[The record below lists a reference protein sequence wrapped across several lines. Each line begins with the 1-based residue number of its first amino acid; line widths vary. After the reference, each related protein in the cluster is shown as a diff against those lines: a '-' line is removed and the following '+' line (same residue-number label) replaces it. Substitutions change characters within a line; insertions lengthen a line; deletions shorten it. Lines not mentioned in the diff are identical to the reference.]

1 MTRRYLLLF
10 PIAATL
16 FARPVR
22 GARMQARR
30 IRATGERETSQGPLR
45 FELAAEERWPIRG
58 LDPVLHIGGVA
69 IESYQF
75 GNAENTLLVFT
86 CYDTSQLQDGATAF
100 LRFGQD
106 ESSRTDFPNFNWAS
120 VR

>member
-1 MTRRYLLLF
+1 MTRRTLLLF
-10 PIAATL
+10 TVAATAA
-16 FARPVR
+16 ARPVR

-30 IRATGERETSQGPLR
+30 LRESNQGPLR
-45 FELAAEERWPIRG
+45 FELTAEERWPIRG

-75 GNAENTLLVFT
+75 GNAENTILVFT
-86 CYDTSQLQDGATAF
+86 CYDTNQLQDGATVF

-106 ESSRTDFPNFNWAS
+106 EASRTDFPNFSWAN

>member
-1 MTRRYLLLF
+1 MTRRSLLLF
-10 PIAATL
+10 PIAATVV
-16 FARPVR
+16 ARPVR

-30 IRATGERETSQGPLR
+30 VRASGERETNQGPLR

-86 CYDTSQLQDGATAF
+86 CYDSNQLQDGATVF

-106 ESSRTDFPNFNWAS
+106 ESSRTDFPNFNWAN

>member
-1 MTRRYLLLF
+1 MNRRTLLLF
-10 PIAATL
+10 PFAATL
-16 FARPVR
+16 AARPVR

-30 IRATGERETSQGPLR
+30 LRANSERETNQGPLR
-45 FELAAEERWPIRG
+45 FELTAEERWPIRG
-58 LDPVLHIGGVA
+58 LDPVLHVGGVA

-75 GNAENTLLVFT
+75 GNAENTVLVFT
-86 CYDTSQLQDGATAF
+86 CYDTSQLQDGATVF

-106 ESSRTDFPNFNWAS
+106 ESSRTDFPNFNWAN